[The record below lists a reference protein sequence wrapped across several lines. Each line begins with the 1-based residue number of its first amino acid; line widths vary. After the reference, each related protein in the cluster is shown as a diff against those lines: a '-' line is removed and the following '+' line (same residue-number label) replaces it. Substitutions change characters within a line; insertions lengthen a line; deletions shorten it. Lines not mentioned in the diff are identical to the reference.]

1 MTAAIQSLDRTR
13 LVDFSQLSHREYS
26 AEKGVAAL
34 LLMPSNLEITQ
45 AGDRLREESVSP
57 TETVLDLAP
66 PVVDAPARLDETGVE
81 LKRGAFL
88 NTIAMLAS
96 NFRGIFTFLVAR
108 LLGPAALGIFSVAW
122 STTDIISK
130 IGVLGLDNAITT
142 FMARSEAVGNRAQ
155 SRALFRFAVVLGVA
169 QSIVTAAVVIVA
181 LRFFNNRLHVQSQMV
196 SALALVLC
204 AMPGLALYR
213 ISTAVSRGMK
223 VMQHDIYSRGMTEP
237 IATTL
242 AFLLAL
248 AVGFK
253 ESSPEVA
260 AIVGTAASGLIALTL
275 ASTLF
280 RHVPA
285 HTDDVSPLGEARSL
299 IAYASTISVYQLIN
313 AFISRLDLLM
323 LGYFVGR
330 APGVTLATVGVYSA
344 VIGTA
349 NGLRKVN
356 QAFNPIF
363 APVVAGMTAT
373 GNHHIAAATY
383 ARLAQWMLWILLP
396 LVAVM
401 SRAGS
406 RILLI
411 YGPAF
416 WQGGVWL
423 GIVALAS
430 AINAF
435 VALGETV
442 IMVQRPH
449 LNLLHS
455 SITCAVA
462 AGGLLWSIPRF
473 GVMGAAVGI
482 LLPYIVQGIL
492 RYTTLRWVFHWKDSW
507 SDIRPPLIAAGIAI
521 VPALVCRMFMSG
533 IAGQVTSAAAF
544 LVVFGVQWLRHHI
557 HRKDGPDRKS
567 TRLN

>member
-1 MTAAIQSLDRTR
+1 
-13 LVDFSQLSHREYS
+13 
-26 AEKGVAAL
+26 
-34 LLMPSNLEITQ
+34 MPCNLEIAQ
-45 AGDRLREESVSP
+45 ASDRLRDESVSP
-57 TETVLDLAP
+57 TEVALDVAP
-66 PVVDAPARLDETGVE
+66 PAVDAPARVDETGVE

-108 LLGPAALGIFSVAW
+108 MLGPAALGIFSVAW

-142 FMARSEAVGNRAQ
+142 FIARSEAVGNRAR
-155 SRALFRFAVVLGVA
+155 SRALFQIAVVLGVA
-169 QSIVTAAVVIVA
+169 QSIVTAVIVIVA
-181 LRFFNNRLHVQSQMV
+181 LRLFNDRLHVQPQMV

-248 AVGFK
+248 GVGFGA
-253 ESSPEVA
+253 SSPEVA
-260 AIVGTAASGLIALTL
+260 AIIGTAASGLIALVL

-280 RHVPA
+280 RQIPA
-285 HTDDVSPLGEARSL
+285 HADVASPLGEARSL
-299 IAYASTISVYQLIN
+299 IAYAAPISIYQLIN
-313 AFISRLDLLM
+313 AFIARLDLLM

-363 APVVAGMTAT
+363 APVVAGMTAM
-373 GNHHIAAATY
+373 GDHEIAAATY

-396 LVAVM
+396 LVAVL
-401 SRAGS
+401 SLAGS
-406 RILLI
+406 TILLI

-442 IMVQRPH
+442 IMVQRPP

-455 SITCAVA
+455 SITCTVA
-462 AGGLLWSIPRF
+462 AAGLLFLIPRF
-473 GVMGAAVGI
+473 GVMGAAFGI
-482 LLPYIVQGIL
+482 LLPYLVQGTL
-492 RYTTLRWVFHWKDSW
+492 RYVTLRWVFHWKDSW
-507 SDIRPPLIAAGIAI
+507 SDIRPPLIAAGVALVPAI
-521 VPALVCRMFMSG
+521 VCRIFLGG
-533 IAGQVTSAAAF
+533 IVGQVSSAAVF
-544 LVVFGVQWLRHHI
+544 LAVFGIQWWRHHI
-557 HRKDGPDRKS
+557 HRKDER
-567 TRLN
+567 R

>member
-1 MTAAIQSLDRTR
+1 
-13 LVDFSQLSHREYS
+13 
-26 AEKGVAAL
+26 
-34 LLMPSNLEITQ
+34 MPRNLEIPQ
-45 AGDRLREESVSP
+45 VSDRVGEKPVNASEIA
-57 TETVLDLAP
+57 LDVAP
-66 PVVDAPARLDETGVE
+66 PVVDAPARVDQTGVE

-142 FMARSEAVGNRAQ
+142 FIARSEVVGDRAR
-155 SRALFRFAVVLGVA
+155 SRSLFQVAVVLGVV
-169 QSIVTAAVVIVA
+169 QSVITAVIMIVA
-181 LRFFNNRLHVQSQMV
+181 LRFFNDRLHVQPQMV
-196 SALALVLC
+196 SALTLVLC

-223 VMQHDIYSRGMTEP
+223 VMQHDIYSRGLVEP
-237 IATTL
+237 VATTL
-242 AFLLAL
+242 AFLLAI
-248 AVGFK
+248 AVGFNM
-253 ESSPEVA
+253 SSPEVA
-260 AIVGTAASGLIALTL
+260 AILGTAISGITAVVL
-275 ASTLF
+275 ASLLF
-280 RHVPA
+280 RRDFANGIV
-285 HTDDVSPLGEARSL
+285 VSRVGEAKSL
-299 IAYASTISVYQLIN
+299 IAYAAPISIYQLIN

-373 GNHHIAAATY
+373 GDHQVASATY

-396 LVAVM
+396 LVMVL
-401 SRAGS
+401 SLAGS
-406 RILLI
+406 TILLI

-416 WQGGVWL
+416 WQGGRWL

-430 AINAF
+430 ATNAF
-435 VALGETV
+435 VSLGETV

-462 AGGLLWSIPRF
+462 FAGLLWLIPRF
-473 GVMGAAVGI
+473 GPLGAAFGI

-492 RYTTLRWVFHWKDSW
+492 RYATLRWVFHWKDSW
-507 SDIRPPLIAAGIAI
+507 SDISPPLIAAGIAI
-521 VPALVCRMFMSG
+521 VPALVCHAFLSG
-533 IAGQVTSAAAF
+533 IAGQVTSAAVF
-544 LVVFGVQWLRHHI
+544 LAVFGVQWWQHHV
-557 HRKDGPDRKS
+557 HRKDKHA
-567 TRLN
+567 

>member
-1 MTAAIQSLDRTR
+1 
-13 LVDFSQLSHREYS
+13 
-26 AEKGVAAL
+26 
-34 LLMPSNLEITQ
+34 MPSNVEIAQ
-45 AGDRLREESVSP
+45 ASKRLREQSVKAMEA
-57 TETVLDLAP
+57 TLDLPLAL
-66 PVVDAPARLDETGVE
+66 DSPARVDQTGVE

-108 LLGPAALGIFSVAW
+108 ILGPAALGIFSVAW

-130 IGVLGLDNAITT
+130 IGVLGLDNTITT
-142 FMARSEAVGNRAQ
+142 FIARSEAVGDRAR
-155 SRALFRFAVVLGVA
+155 SRALFRIAVVLGVA
-169 QSIVTAAVVIVA
+169 QSIVTAGIVIVA
-181 LRFFNNRLHVQSQMV
+181 LRLFNNRLHIQPQMV

-223 VMQHDIYSRGMTEP
+223 VMKHDIYSRGMTEP

-253 ESSPEVA
+253 SASPEVA
-260 AIVGTAASGLIALTL
+260 AIIGTAASALIALIL
-275 ASTLF
+275 ASSLF

-285 HTDDVSPLGEARSL
+285 ETVVVSPFSEARSL
-299 IAYASTISVYQLIN
+299 LAYSAPISIYQLIN
-313 AFISRLDLLM
+313 AFIARLDLIL
-323 LGYFVGR
+323 LGYFAGR
-330 APGVTLATVGVYSA
+330 APGVTLTTVGVYSA

-373 GNHHIAAATY
+373 GDHETAAATY

-396 LVAVM
+396 LVAVL
-401 SRAGS
+401 SLAGGT
-406 RILLI
+406 ILLI

-416 WQGGVWL
+416 RQGGVWL

-442 IMVQRPH
+442 IMVQRPR

-455 SITCAVA
+455 SITCVVAVA
-462 AGGLLWSIPRF
+462 GLLWLIPRF
-473 GVMGAAVGI
+473 GVMGAAFGI
-482 LLPYIVQGIL
+482 LLPYLVQGTL
-492 RYTTLRWVFHWKDSW
+492 RYVTLRWVFHWKDSW
-507 SDIRPPLIAAGIAI
+507 SDIRPPLVAAAIAI
-521 VPALVCRMFMSG
+521 LPALVCRAFLSG
-533 IAGQVTSAAAF
+533 IVGQVTSAALF
-544 LVVFGVQWLRHHI
+544 LAVFGIQWWRHHI
-557 HRKDGPDRKS
+557 HRKDKRP
-567 TRLN
+567 

>member
-1 MTAAIQSLDRTR
+1 MT
-13 LVDFSQLSHREYS
+13 H
-26 AEKGVAAL
+26 
-34 LLMPSNLEITQ
+34 N
-45 AGDRLREESVSP
+45 
-57 TETVLDLAP
+57 LDLARSSDHDREAPVHAADLALELEP
-66 PVVDAPARLDETGVE
+66 PVSDAPARVDETRVE

-108 LLGPAALGIFSVAW
+108 LLGPAVLGMFSVAW
-122 STTDIISK
+122 ATTDIISK

-142 FMARSEAVGNRAQ
+142 FIARSEAVGDQAR
-155 SRALFRFAVVLGVA
+155 SRSLFRVAVVLGLL
-169 QSIVTAAVVIVA
+169 QSVVTAVIVIVA
-181 LRFFNNRLHVQSQMV
+181 LRFFSRGLHVQPQMV
-196 SALALVLC
+196 SVLGLVLC

-213 ISTAVSRGMK
+213 ICTAISRGMK

-242 AFLLAL
+242 AFLLAI
-248 AVGFK
+248 AVGFN
-253 ESSPEVA
+253 EFSPEVA
-260 AIVGTAASGLIALTL
+260 VIVGTAASGIVALRL
-275 ASTLF
+275 ASSCF
-280 RHVPA
+280 HDIPA
-285 HTDDVSPLGEARSL
+285 PTTVMSPVAEARSL
-299 IAYASTISVYQLIN
+299 LAYSAPISIYQLIN
-313 AFISRLDLLM
+313 ALISRLDLIL

-330 APGVTLATVGVYSA
+330 APGVTLATVGIYSA
-344 VIGTA
+344 VVGTA

-373 GNHHIAAATY
+373 GDHDVAAATY

-401 SRAGS
+401 SLAGGT
-406 RILLI
+406 ILLI

-416 WQGGVWL
+416 RQGGAWL

-442 IMVQRPH
+442 IMVRRPA

-455 SITCAVA
+455 TFTCDVA
-462 AGGLLWSIPRF
+462 FAGLVLLVPRF
-473 GVMGAAVGI
+473 GAFCAAFGI

-492 RYTTLRWVFHWKDSW
+492 RYATLRWVFHWKDSW
-507 SDIRPPLIAAGIAI
+507 SDIRPPLIAAGIAL
-521 VPALVCRMFMSG
+521 VPALLCRAFLGG
-533 IAGQVTSAAAF
+533 IVGQVISAAAF
-544 LVVFGVQWLRHHI
+544 LAVFGVHWWRHHT
-557 HRKDGPDRKS
+557 HRKDERP
-567 TRLN
+567 

>member
-1 MTAAIQSLDRTR
+1 MTHNSEFA
-13 LVDFSQLSHREYS
+13 
-26 AEKGVAAL
+26 
-34 LLMPSNLEITQ
+34 Q
-45 AGDRLREESVSP
+45 ASDPLRAQSVSP
-57 TETVLDLAP
+57 TEALLDVAP
-66 PVVDAPARLDETGVE
+66 PALDAPARVDQPGVE

-108 LLGPAALGIFSVAW
+108 MLGPAALGIFSVAW

-130 IGVLGLDNAITT
+130 IGVLGLDNAIIT
-142 FMARSEAVGNRAQ
+142 FIARSEAVGNRAR
-155 SRALFRFAVVLGVA
+155 SRALFRVAVVLGVA
-169 QSIVTAAVVIVA
+169 QSVVTAAIVIVA
-181 LRFFNNRLHVQSQMV
+181 LRFFNNRLHVQPQMV

-213 ISTAVSRGMK
+213 ISTAISRGMK

-260 AIVGTAASGLIALTL
+260 AIVGTTASGLVALGL
-275 ASTLF
+275 ASKLF
-280 RHVPA
+280 RHIPA
-285 HTDDVSPLGEARSL
+285 HKDVVSTLGEARSL
-299 IAYASTISVYQLIN
+299 LAYSAPISIYQLIN
-313 AFISRLDLLM
+313 ALISRLDLIL

-330 APGVTLATVGVYSA
+330 APGVTLVTVGIYSA

-356 QAFNPIF
+356 QTFNPIF

-373 GNHHIAAATY
+373 GDHDVAAATY

-396 LVAVM
+396 LVAVL
-401 SRAGS
+401 SLAGGT
-406 RILLI
+406 ILLI

-416 WQGGVWL
+416 QQGGAWL

-430 AINAF
+430 ATNAF
-435 VALGETV
+435 VSLGETV

-462 AGGLLWSIPRF
+462 FAGLLWLIPRF
-473 GVMGAAVGI
+473 GPLGAAVGI

-492 RYTTLRWVFHWKDSW
+492 RYATLRWVFRWKDSW
-507 SDIRPPLIAAGIAI
+507 SDIRSPIVAAGIALG
-521 VPALVCRMFMSG
+521 PALICRSFVSG
-533 IAGQVTSAAAF
+533 IVGQVISAAVF
-544 LVVFGVQWLRHHI
+544 LAIFGVQWWRHHI
-557 HRKDGPDRKS
+557 HRKDKHP
-567 TRLN
+567 

>member
-1 MTAAIQSLDRTR
+1 MS
-13 LVDFSQLSHREYS
+13 
-26 AEKGVAAL
+26 
-34 LLMPSNLEITQ
+34 SNLEIAQ
-45 AGDRLREESVSP
+45 ARDRLREESLSP
-57 TETVLDLAP
+57 AEGMLDVP
-66 PVVDAPARLDETGVE
+66 PPASDAPARVDETGVE
-81 LKRGAFL
+81 LKRGAFF

-142 FMARSEAVGNRAQ
+142 FIARSEAVGDRAR
-155 SRALFRFAVVLGVA
+155 SRTLFRMAVVLGIA
-169 QSIVTAAVVIVA
+169 QSIITAGIVIVG
-181 LRFFNNRLHVQSQMV
+181 LRFFNNRLHIQPQMV

-213 ISTAVSRGMK
+213 ISTAISRGMK

-260 AIVGTAASGLIALTL
+260 AIVGTAASGLIALAL

-280 RHVPA
+280 RHIPA
-285 HTDDVSPLGEARSL
+285 QVAAGSHFAEARSL
-299 IAYASTISVYQLIN
+299 IAYAAPISVYQLIN
-313 AFISRLDLLM
+313 AFIARLDLLM
-323 LGYFVGR
+323 LGYFAGR
-330 APGVTLATVGVYSA
+330 APGVTLATVGIYSA

-373 GNHHIAAATY
+373 GDHDVAAATY

-401 SRAGS
+401 SLAGS
-406 RILLI
+406 TILLI

-462 AGGLLWSIPRF
+462 AGGLLWLIPRF

-507 SDIRPPLIAAGIAI
+507 SDIRPPLIAAGIAL
-521 VPALVCRMFMSG
+521 VPALACRAFLGG
-533 IAGQVTSAAAF
+533 IVGQVSSAAAF

-557 HRKDGPDRKS
+557 HRKDQRP
-567 TRLN
+567 

>member
-1 MTAAIQSLDRTR
+1 MMYNI
-13 LVDFSQLSHREYS
+13 
-26 AEKGVAAL
+26 
-34 LLMPSNLEITQ
+34 EIAQ
-45 AGDRLREESVSP
+45 GPDRLRDESASR
-57 TETVLDLAP
+57 TEIALDIP
-66 PVVDAPARLDETGVE
+66 PPATDAPARVDKTGVE

-130 IGVLGLDNAITT
+130 IGVLGLDNSITT
-142 FMARSEAVGNRAQ
+142 FIARSEAVGDRAR
-155 SRALFRFAVVLGVA
+155 SRALFRIAVVLGIA
-169 QSIVTAAVVIVA
+169 QSVVTAAVVIVA
-181 LRFFNNRLHVQSQMV
+181 LRFLNGHLRVQPQMV
-196 SALALVLC
+196 SALTLVLC

-213 ISTAVSRGMK
+213 ISTAISRGMK

-242 AFLLAL
+242 AFLLAI

-253 ESSPEVA
+253 EASPEVA
-260 AIVGTAASGLIALTL
+260 AILGTAASGIIALAL

-280 RHVPA
+280 RNVPA
-285 HTDDVSPLGEARSL
+285 QGSVSSLFSEARSL
-299 IAYASTISVYQLIN
+299 LAYSAPISIYQLIN
-313 AFISRLDLLM
+313 AFIARLDLIM

-330 APGVTLATVGVYSA
+330 APGVTLTTVGVYSA

-373 GNHHIAAATY
+373 GDHETAAATY

-401 SRAGS
+401 SLAGS
-406 RILLI
+406 TILLI

-416 WQGGVWL
+416 HQGGLWL

-442 IMVQRPH
+442 IMVQRPR

-455 SITCAVA
+455 SITCTVA
-462 AGGLLWSIPRF
+462 AGGLLWLIPRF
-473 GVMGAAVGI
+473 GVMGAAFGI

-492 RYTTLRWVFHWKDSW
+492 RYATLRWVFRWKDSW
-507 SDIRPPLIAAGIAI
+507 SDIRPPLVAAGIAL
-521 VPALVCRMFMSG
+521 VPAIVCRILLGG

-544 LVVFGVQWLRHHI
+544 MAVFGVQWWRHHS
-557 HRKDGPDRKS
+557 HRKDERP
-567 TRLN
+567 

>member
-1 MTAAIQSLDRTR
+1 MPYHFETAR
-13 LVDFSQLSHREYS
+13 
-26 AEKGVAAL
+26 
-34 LLMPSNLEITQ
+34 
-45 AGDRLREESVSP
+45 AGDQLRKESVSP
-57 TETVLDLAP
+57 AEVALDVAP
-66 PVVDAPARLDETGVE
+66 PVVDAPARVDRTGVE

-108 LLGPAALGIFSVAW
+108 MLGPAALGIFSVAW

-142 FMARSEAVGNRAQ
+142 FIARSEAVANRAR
-155 SRALFRFAVVLGVA
+155 SRALFQIAVVLGVA
-169 QSIVTAAVVIVA
+169 QSVVTALIVIVA
-181 LRFFNNRLHVQSQMV
+181 LRLFNNRLHVQPQMV

-299 IAYASTISVYQLIN
+299 IAYAAPISIYQLIN

-373 GNHHIAAATY
+373 GDHQVASATY

-396 LVAVM
+396 LVMVL
-401 SRAGS
+401 SLAGS
-406 RILLI
+406 TILLI

-416 WQGGVWL
+416 WQGGRWL

-430 AINAF
+430 ATNAF
-435 VALGETV
+435 VSLGETV
-442 IMVQRPH
+442 IMVQRPR

-455 SITCAVA
+455 SITCVVA
-462 AGGLLWSIPRF
+462 FAALLWLIPRF
-473 GVMGAAVGI
+473 GPLGAAVGI
-482 LLPYIVQGIL
+482 LLPYVVQGIL
-492 RYTTLRWVFHWKDSW
+492 RYATLRWVFHWKDSW
-507 SDIRPPLIAAGIAI
+507 SDIRPPLIAAGIAL
-521 VPALVCRMFMSG
+521 VPAIICRLLLV
-533 IAGQVTSAAAF
+533 AVVGQVTSAGIF
-544 LVVFGVQWLRHHI
+544 LAIFGVQWWQHHI
-557 HRKDGPDRKS
+557 HRKDKHS
-567 TRLN
+567 

>member
-1 MTAAIQSLDRTR
+1 MTHNIAT
-13 LVDFSQLSHREYS
+13 
-26 AEKGVAAL
+26 G
-34 LLMPSNLEITQ
+34 Q
-45 AGDRLREESVSP
+45 ASDRLRQESLSP
-57 TETVLDLAP
+57 TEVALDFAP
-66 PVVDAPARLDETGVE
+66 SPADAPARVDETGVE

-96 NFRGIFTFLVAR
+96 NFRGIFSFLVAR

-142 FMARSEAVGNRAQ
+142 FIARSEAVGNRTR
-155 SRALFRFAVVLGVA
+155 SRELFRIAIVLGVV
-169 QSIVTAAVVIVA
+169 QSIITAAIVIVA
-181 LRFFNNRLHVQSQMV
+181 LRFFNNHLHVQPQMV

-213 ISTAVSRGMK
+213 ISTAVSRGIK
-223 VMQHDIYSRGMTEP
+223 VMQHDIYSRGITEP
-237 IATTL
+237 LVTTL
-242 AFLLAL
+242 AFLLAIV
-248 AVGFK
+248 VGFK

-260 AIVGTAASGLIALTL
+260 AIIGTAASGVIAFAL

-285 HTDDVSPLGEARSL
+285 QADAVSRFREARSL
-299 IAYASTISVYQLIN
+299 IAYAAPISIYQLIN

-373 GNHHIAAATY
+373 GDHEIAAMTY

-396 LVAVM
+396 LVAVL
-401 SRAGS
+401 SLAGS
-406 RILLI
+406 TILLI

-416 WQGGVWL
+416 WQGGQWL

-430 AINAF
+430 ATNAF
-435 VALGETV
+435 VSLGETV

-455 SITCAVA
+455 LITCAVA
-462 AGGLLWSIPRF
+462 FGGLLCLIPRF
-473 GVMGAAVGI
+473 GAMGAAFGI
-482 LLPYIVQGIL
+482 LLPYLVQGIL
-492 RYTTLRWVFHWKDSW
+492 RYATLRWVFHWKDSW
-507 SDIRPPLIAAGIAI
+507 SDIRAPLIAAGIAV
-521 VPALVCRMFMSG
+521 VPALLCRMFLG
-533 IAGQVTSAAAF
+533 GVVGQVVSAAAF
-544 LVVFGVQWLRHHI
+544 LAVFGVQWWHHHI
-557 HRKDGPDRKS
+557 HRRDKP
-567 TRLN
+567 T

>member
-1 MTAAIQSLDRTR
+1 MPYRFETAR
-13 LVDFSQLSHREYS
+13 
-26 AEKGVAAL
+26 
-34 LLMPSNLEITQ
+34 
-45 AGDRLREESVSP
+45 AGDQLRKESVSP
-57 TETVLDLAP
+57 AEVALDVAP
-66 PVVDAPARLDETGVE
+66 PVVDAPARVDRTGVE

-142 FMARSEAVGNRAQ
+142 FIARSEAVGNRAR
-155 SRALFRFAVVLGVA
+155 SRALFRVAVVLGVA
-169 QSIVTAAVVIVA
+169 QSIVTAAIVIVA
-181 LRFFNNRLHVQSQMV
+181 LQFFNNRLHVQPQMV

-213 ISTAVSRGMK
+213 ISTAISRGMK
-223 VMQHDIYSRGMTEP
+223 VMQHDIFSRGMTEP

-253 ESSPEVA
+253 EASPEVA
-260 AIVGTAASGLIALTL
+260 AIVGTAASGLIALAL

-280 RHVPA
+280 RHIPA
-285 HTDDVSPLGEARSL
+285 HAAAGSHFAEARSL
-299 IAYASTISVYQLIN
+299 IAYAAPISIYQLIN
-313 AFISRLDLLM
+313 AFIARLDLLM

-330 APGVTLATVGVYSA
+330 APGVSLATVGIYSA
-344 VIGTA
+344 VVGTA

-373 GNHHIAAATY
+373 GDHEVAAATY
-383 ARLAQWMLWILLP
+383 ARLAEWMLWILLP
-396 LVAVM
+396 LVAVL
-401 SRAGS
+401 SLTGS
-406 RILLI
+406 TILLI

-416 WQGGVWL
+416 QQGGAWL

-435 VALGETV
+435 VYLGETV
-442 IMVQRPH
+442 IMVQRPQ

-455 SITCAVA
+455 LITCAVA
-462 AGGLLWSIPRF
+462 FAGLLWLIPRF
-473 GVMGAAVGI
+473 GAFGAAVGI
-482 LLPYIVQGIL
+482 LLPYIVQGTL
-492 RYTTLRWVFHWKDSW
+492 RYVTPRWVFHWTDSW
-507 SDIRPPLIAAGIAI
+507 SATRPPQMAAAI
-521 VPALVCRMFMSG
+521 ALVPTLICRSFLGG
-533 IAGQVTSAAAF
+533 ICGLLISAGVF
-544 LVVFGVQWLRHHI
+544 LAIFG
-557 HRKDGPDRKS
+557 
-567 TRLN
+567 

>member
-1 MTAAIQSLDRTR
+1 
-13 LVDFSQLSHREYS
+13 
-26 AEKGVAAL
+26 
-34 LLMPSNLEITQ
+34 MPSNLEITQ
-45 AGDRLREESVSP
+45 AGDRLRDESVSP
-57 TETVLDLAP
+57 TEVVLEVAP
-66 PVVDAPARLDETGVE
+66 PVVDAPARVDRTGVE

-142 FMARSEAVGNRAQ
+142 FIARSEAVGNRAR
-155 SRALFRFAVVLGVA
+155 SRALFRIAVVLGVT
-169 QSIVTAAVVIVA
+169 QSVVTAAIVIVA
-181 LRFFNNRLHVQSQMV
+181 LRFFNNRLHVQPQMV

-213 ISTAVSRGMK
+213 ISTAISRGMK

-260 AIVGTAASGLIALTL
+260 AIVGTAASGVIALAL

-280 RHVPA
+280 RHVPPRREF
-285 HTDDVSPLGEARSL
+285 VSLLGEARSL
-299 IAYASTISVYQLIN
+299 LGYAAPISIYQLIN
-313 AFISRLDLLM
+313 AFIARLDLLM

-373 GNHHIAAATY
+373 GDHETAAATY

-401 SRAGS
+401 SLAGGT
-406 RILLI
+406 ILLI

-416 WQGGVWL
+416 QQGGVWL

-430 AINAF
+430 ALNAF

-462 AGGLLWSIPRF
+462 AGGLLWLIPRF
-473 GVMGAAVGI
+473 GAMGAAFGI
-482 LLPYIVQGIL
+482 LLPYVVQGIL
-492 RYTTLRWVFHWKDSW
+492 RYATLRWVFRWKDSW
-507 SDIRPPLIAAGIAI
+507 SDIRPPLVAAGIAVI
-521 VPALVCRMFMSG
+521 PALVCRTFLGG
-533 IAGQVTSAAAF
+533 IVGQVVSAAAF
-544 LVVFGVQWLRHHI
+544 LAVFGVQWWRHHI
-557 HRKDGPDRKS
+557 HRKDEFLGAK
-567 TRLN
+567 